1 MKMTAMA
8 SSQHSK
14 SIGFV
19 SGHRFSDAT
28 RRVFSTSPLGAVLLA
43 LLALLLAMSS
53 PVGAQN
59 QSAPASS
66 AQNSAGTAESNRAKD
81 PNQSSPDHKGF
92 GGELAQ
98 QEREATGAE
107 EEENSNLK
115 HSSMVQLL
123 ARKTGLSVHQAHI
136 AALSLNFAIIVI
148 VILWAARKFL
158 PDIFRNRSASIQQ
171 ALAEARTASEDAN
184 RRLSDIENRLRQ
196 LDGEIGQM
204 QTVGEKEA
212 DAEESRIRKAAE
224 EDIRKVVLSAEQE
237 IAAASKQARRE
248 LTAHTAGLAI
258 ALARK
263 QINVDS
269 NTDQVLIR
277 SFGSKLALESSDK
290 DRDDRG
296 KDGR

>member
-1 MKMTAMA
+1 MKMTGMV

-19 SGHRFSDAT
+19 SGHRFSDAAS
-28 RRVFSTSPLGAVLLA
+28 RLFSTPLGAVPLA
-43 LLALLLAMSS
+43 LLALLLAMPS
-53 PVGAQN
+53 PARAQG
-59 QSAPASS
+59 QSAPPSS
-66 AQNSAGTAESNRAKD
+66 TQTSAGTAESNPTKD
-81 PNQSSPDHKGF
+81 RNHSNPEHKSF

-158 PDIFRNRSASIQQ
+158 PGIFRNRSASIQQ
-171 ALAEARTASEDAN
+171 ALEEARAASEDAN
-184 RRLSDIENRLRQ
+184 RRLSDIESRLRQ
-196 LDGEIGQM
+196 LDDEIGRM
-204 QTVGEKEA
+204 QTVAEKEA
-212 DAEESRIRKAAE
+212 DAEEARIRKAAE
-224 EDIRKVVLSAEQE
+224 EDIRKVVLAAEQE
-237 IAAASKQARRE
+237 IATAAKQARRE

-277 SFGSKLALESSDK
+277 SFASKLALESSDK
-290 DRDDRG
+290 DKDDRG